1 LLPRKLLV
9 FSLLLL
15 TSSTYGQAERAVK
28 TMPSAEDR
36 TAQYLDSVRNQPSE
50 LLTFLRA
57 MPKGADLHNHL
68 SGAIYAESYIRWA
81 VEDGMCFNRQ
91 TMSFANPPCNAHKDI
106 LPAQQIYNDP
116 VLYQQVI
123 NSMSMRFFDGP
134 GSGHDQFFAAF
145 YKFDAVSRTR
155 QGDMLAEVVS
165 RAAAQNVSM
174 LALMLAPDVF
184 EAAAFPAAKKIAW
197 TNDLPAMHKAYLDA
211 GIKQVAE
218 NSKRNLDRF
227 EQRMRE
233 LLRCETPNADRGC
246 NLVLRYQFEMHR
258 GLAPEQVFAE
268 LVAGFEAA
276 SIDPRILD
284 INPVMPEDAFIEM
297 RDFNL
302 HMQMFDYLK
311 KQYPKVRLAMHA
323 GELWTGLVPPDGLR
337 FHIRDSINKGHA
349 ERIGHGVDVMFED
362 DPIGLLKEMAQKRIA
377 VEINL
382 TSNDMILGVRGDE
395 HPLPMYLKYAVPVML
410 STDDEGVARS
420 DITQEYWRA
429 VRTYK
434 LPYKTL
440 KQMVRN
446 SLEYSF
452 LPGASLWTDSTY
464 ARYDAACTNAKP
476 QHSPAS
482 GRCESF
488 LKSSE
493 RARAQWNLEVD
504 FNQFEAN
511 QH

>member
-1 LLPRKLLV
+1 LGRKLLL

-15 TSSTYGQAERAVK
+15 TSSAFAQAKQSPK
-28 TMPSAEDR
+28 TSASAEER

-68 SGAIYAESYIRWA
+68 SGAVYAESYIRWA
-81 VEDGMCFNRQ
+81 VEDGLCLNKQSTTF
-91 TMSFANPPCNAHKDI
+91 TNPPCDADKGVVQ
-106 LPAQQIYNDP
+106 AKQIPDDP

-123 NSMSMRFFDGP
+123 NGMSMRFFDGP
-134 GSGHDQFFAAF
+134 GSGHDQFFGTF
-145 YKFDAVSRTR
+145 YKFDAVTRTR

-174 LALMLAPDVF
+174 LALMLSPDVF
-184 EAAAFPAAKKIAW
+184 EALSFPSAKSIAW
-197 TNDLPAMHKAYLDA
+197 KSDLPAMHKAFLDA

-227 EQRMRE
+227 ERRMRKV
-233 LLRCETPNADRGC
+233 LKCGTPNADRGC
-246 NLVLRYQFEMHR
+246 DVVLRYQFEMHR
-258 GLAPEQVFAE
+258 GFAPEQVFAE
-268 LVAGFEAA
+268 LVAGFEHA
-276 SIDPRILD
+276 SIDPRVLNL
-284 INPVMPEDAFIEM
+284 NPVMPEDAFVEM

-311 KQYPKVRLAMHA
+311 SLYPKVRLAMHA

-362 DPIGLLKEMAQKRIA
+362 DAVGLLKEMAQKKIA

-382 TSNDMILGVRGDE
+382 TSNDVILGVRGDE
-395 HPLPMYLKYAVPVML
+395 HPLPMYLKFGVPVML

-452 LPGASLWTDSTY
+452 LPGESLWSDSTY
-464 ARYDAACTNAKP
+464 ASYNRACNKNVP
-476 QHSPAS
+476 S
-482 GRCESF
+482 GPSTSNTCEPF

-493 RARAQWNLEVD
+493 RARAQWNLEGD
-504 FNQFEAN
+504 FEKFEKATR
-511 QH
+511 